1 MGSEMCI
8 RDSSGISLTWAHGNK
23 IIQQHVKP
31 NELTPNQTKPKHIHS
46 HDKRFLFLGET
57 TDCSFL
63 TPGHLFKGVPSHC
76 ADACRLRVEELL
88 HEHTGL
94 LKVRGQYRSHDV
106 GSFSHTQALRNSH
119 SGNHYVTRI
128 TVWFLEPQTLAS
140 SHECCPIAI
149 SWPLR
154 KMQLPGLSWDVC
166 SNRNVPYFLE
176 AYEDPRG
183 PRVGRPIPVSYTHLT
198 LPTTPYV

>member
-1 MGSEMCI
+1 MI
-8 RDSSGISLTWAHGNK
+8 R
-23 IIQQHVKP
+23 
-31 NELTPNQTKPKHIHS
+31 E
-46 HDKRFLFLGET
+46 FLFLGET

-63 TPGHLFKGVPSHC
+63 TPGYLFKGVPSLC
-76 ADACRLRVEELL
+76 ADACRWRVEELL

-140 SHECCPIAI
+140 SHEYCPIAI

-183 PRVGRPIPVSYTHLT
+183 PRVGRPILTGHVSWMTFSHLCYPHLSKSTHLFPFHT
-198 LPTTPYV
+198 GGHRKEPCIMS